1 MIYKAS
7 VEELD
12 NLLADVEAKLEEND
26 VSPKITMPF
35 LVAVEEIFVNIASY
49 AYTETEGNVDIEL
62 TVTQDRAHICFT
74 DEGIAFDPL
83 AKEDPDINA
92 PAEERQIGGLGI
104 YMVKKT
110 MDGVKYERVDDKN
123 VFSFWKNI

>member
-62 TVTQDRAHICFT
+62 TVTQERAHICFT